1 MGLLQSPQEEET
13 LVCFL
18 YQGFGV
24 EGPREV
30 LRDVDTQEL
39 EAGDTL
45 NLHPVDM
52 DGDVCASFLPKVHN
66 ELFGLLG
73 VESQVFV
80 GAPHRQVLDLFS
92 VSRLIVVTDEANH
105 RCVVCELD
113 NGIRTM
119 YSCAVVGEEGVEE
132 RTKHK
137 ALWHAG
143 VQDEG

>member
-52 DGDVCASFLPKVHN
+52 DGDVCASFLPEVHN

-73 VESQVFV
+73 VESQVV
-80 GAPHRQVLDLFS
+80 VLDLFS
-92 VSRLIVVTDEANH
+92 VGRLIVVTDEANH
-105 RCVVCELD
+105 RCVVCKLD

-119 YSCAVVGEEGVEE
+119 YRCAVV
-132 RTKHK
+132 
-137 ALWHAG
+137 
-143 VQDEG
+143 